1 MTRPQRLIVLVTV
14 VVLAVFGGLWWT
26 KTIAFTRT
34 ALVEFSVTPTQP
46 DAGTTSYV
54 FVGIQTT
61 PEDLT
66 KTAELL
72 ARTRDGAAED
82 YESDLTIAGASDI
95 AGIAVTARARTPG
108 AATALANDAA
118 RALSSYLND
127 MPTTTTNKITYRVS
141 LLAQ

>member
-34 ALVEFSVTPTQP
+34 ALVEFSVTPTSP

-72 ARTRDGAAED
+72 ARTRGGAAED
-82 YESDLTIAGASDI
+82 YESDLAITGASDI
-95 AGIAVTARARTPG
+95 AAIAVTARARTPG

-127 MPTTTTNKITYRVS
+127 MPTTTENKITYRVS
-141 LLAQ
+141 FAS

>member
-1 MTRPQRLIVLVTV
+1 MTRLQRLIVLVTV
-14 VVLAVFGGLWWT
+14 VVFAVFGGLWW
-26 KTIAFTRT
+26 KNTIVFTRT
-34 ALVEFSVTPTQP
+34 ALVEFSVTPTQH

-61 PEDLT
+61 PGDLAM
-66 KTAELL
+66 TAELL
-72 ARTRDGAAED
+72 ARTRGGAAED
-82 YESDLTIAGASDI
+82 LRIRSDHCWGLRHRRDRGDCS
-95 AGIAVTARARTPG
+95 RTNTR

-141 LLAQ
+141 LLAE